1 MSNHLITD
9 ILSLTR
15 NYILPLFRENT
26 YVSVKII
33 SFERWL
39 TTMFN
44 MINEAH
50 QDIGLTLPQKIGAWI
65 WV

>member
-9 ILSLTR
+9 IPSLTR
-15 NYILPLFRENT
+15 NYILPLFRENA

-39 TTMFN
+39 ATMFSI
-44 MINEAH
+44 INETH
-50 QDIGLTLPQKIGAWI
+50 QDIGLNLPQKIGA
-65 WV
+65 